1 MANNRY
7 TLLIDGNYFLFRT
20 LFVNPSSRSGEL
32 LADENSIAVFVR
44 KLATDL
50 TYQIRLFDG
59 LIGNIVWAQDSK
71 SWRKPFHPELD
82 YKGSRKKNNKVNW
95 DNFQKASESFTKI
108 LAEYGV
114 SISKAAGAEGD
125 DLVWAW
131 SERLINDGTSSI
143 IFSGDRDLM
152 QLIQRSG
159 DNHIL
164 FYSPT
169 HKNLSVP
176 IGFNNWISH
185 KEDDEGVDIFNMS
198 SISENQTK
206 QKLESVI
213 KKKKIDPSELNVE
226 IFKLNKVLTGDAGD
240 NVPPVYTKIVAGKDG
255 KERKY
260 GVSDKKASK
269 ICIEYA
275 KKYNDLSISN
285 LLTDD
290 ACTYMAN
297 TIIKNLNIQDKTQED
312 IIESIKLNCKL
323 MILSTDLVPSE
334 VLEAMEDDISN
345 NINNKTDLSKFK
357 NMKSLLANSD
367 FVTKDLEMAQSSS
380 FLKDAGDS
388 DMSFIT
394 DAKQNQSLF

>member
-82 YKGSRKKNNKVNW
+82 YKGSRKKSNKVNW
-95 DNFQKASESFTKI
+95 DNFQKASESFTKV
-108 LAEYGV
+108 LSQYGV
-114 SISKAAGAEGD
+114 SISKAEGAEGD

-131 SERLINDGTSSI
+131 SEKLINNGTSSI

-185 KEDDEGVDIFNMS
+185 KEDDNNVDIFNMS
-198 SISENQTK
+198 SISENQSK

-213 KKKKIDPSELNVE
+213 KKKKLDPSELDVE

-240 NVPPVYTKIVAGKDG
+240 NVPPVYTKIIAGKDG

-269 ICIEYA
+269 IVEEYS
-275 KKYNDLSISN
+275 KKYSDLSISN
-285 LLTDD
+285 LLTED

-297 TIIKNLNIQDKTQED
+297 TIIKNLNIQDKTQDD

-334 VLEAMEDDISN
+334 VLEAMEADITS

-357 NMKSLLANSD
+357 NMKSLLADSD
-367 FVTKDLEMAQSSS
+367 FITKDLEMAHSSS

-394 DAKQNQSLF
+394 DAKQNPSLF